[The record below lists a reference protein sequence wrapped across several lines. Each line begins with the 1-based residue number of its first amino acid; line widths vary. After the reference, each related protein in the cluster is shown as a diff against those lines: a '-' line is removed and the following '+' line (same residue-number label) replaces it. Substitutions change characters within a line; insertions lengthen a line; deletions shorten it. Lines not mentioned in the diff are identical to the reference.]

1 MLPRRL
7 MNHVN
12 NQNLTAIVIE
22 LLVVVLGVFIGL
34 QVDNW
39 NQSRI
44 EQNTVKSYYDRLIE
58 DLRTNALKRGQS
70 PFYHKPVTE

>member
-1 MLPRRL
+1 

-58 DLRTNALKRGQS
+58 DL
-70 PFYHKPVTE
+70 Y

>member
-1 MLPRRL
+1 MS
-7 MNHVN
+7 HVN
-12 NQNLTAIVIE
+12 NRNLTAIVIE

-44 EQNTVKSYYDRLIE
+44 EENTVKSYYDRLIE
-58 DLRTNALKRGQS
+58 DLRTNADAFQARQE
-70 PFYHKPVTE
+70 Y

>member
-58 DLRTNALKRGQS
+58 DLRTNADAFQARQE
-70 PFYHKPVTE
+70 Y